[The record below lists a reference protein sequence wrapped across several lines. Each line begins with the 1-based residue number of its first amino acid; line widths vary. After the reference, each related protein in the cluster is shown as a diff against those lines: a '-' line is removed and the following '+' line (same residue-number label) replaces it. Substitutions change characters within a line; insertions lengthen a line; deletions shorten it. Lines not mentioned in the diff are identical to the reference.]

1 MLLPQVC
8 GSVSRSEEE
17 ELCKKQ
23 LELVVAKLSQPAV
36 APGTMADC
44 MVGGYLSS
52 ALIPAVHQSNY

>member
-1 MLLPQVC
+1 M
-8 GSVSRSEEE
+8 SRSEEE

-44 MVGGYLSS
+44 MVGGYLSC

>member
-1 MLLPQVC
+1 MQLPQVC

-44 MVGGYLSS
+44 MVGGYLSCVFYPVVLS
-52 ALIPAVHQSNY
+52 SH